1 MRLIISRLKNTP
13 KTPMEKSETYI
24 RVYGLNISRN
34 LKKTGFFFI
43 YSPKNCF
50 VKKKIYTIFKFYSRY
65 NGKSTKKI
73 LVDDWCCRAIVK
85 YC

>member
-1 MRLIISRLKNTP
+1 MRSIISRLKNTP
-13 KTPMEKSETYI
+13 KTPMEKSETYL
-24 RVYGLNISRN
+24 RVYGLNISRKEN
-34 LKKTGFFFI
+34 WGFFFI

-50 VKKKIYTIFKFYSRY
+50 VKKKYILFLKFYSRY

>member
-1 MRLIISRLKNTP
+1 MRSIISRLKNTP
-13 KTPMEKSETYI
+13 KTPMEKSETYLW
-24 RVYGLNISRN
+24 VYGLNISRKEN
-34 LKKTGFFFI
+34 CFFSI

-50 VKKKIYTIFKFYSRY
+50 VKKKYILFLKFYSRY